1 MNVPT
6 MSLVAMV
13 SSLASVILALAMFLL
28 VLWQAPRHVD
38 NQLMALYMIE
48 VVFWG
53 AMAFMVRFW
62 TISGQDV
69 TPFFYGIVL
78 GIGFN
83 GLFLFTLVSHYT
95 GLWQHWWPRAL
106 LLLGFLYSIII
117 VPLVYQGKLYTDFS
131 ISPDGNLLFRF
142 QPFGYVTFGVVFLF
156 HLASMVTL
164 WHFRKQHAGRV
175 LLLGAVVISAGV
187 LSSLSDLLMQYP
199 VAIMAA
205 GISTVFFAHAI
216 LREKLFN
223 PLALVNEELTQ
234 ANARLSQVS
243 GELQVTNQQ
252 LVEANHLKSRFLAIM
267 SHELRTPL
275 NSIIGYTELLLQG
288 VYGEM
293 SEKQQDRLNKV
304 MRNGQH
310 LMQLINDILDLSKIE
325 SGHLQ
330 LDLEPVEIVSVI
342 AECMT
347 LFEPLAQKK
356 GLDLLREVRPDLPW
370 VMADKLRVLQIL
382 MNLISNAVKFTHVG
396 HITVHGQILGG
407 NDRRS
412 LPPALLL
419 PHDDWVLIGV
429 TDTGIGIA
437 PEDQGIVFDE
447 FRQVDGSITR
457 EYEGTGLG
465 LAITRKL
472 VEMMNGHIWLESQL
486 NQGSS
491 FWFLLPI
498 AAIEEQK
505 LAEVNHS
512 KIVAEDQ
519 VGGRRSS

>member
-1 MNVPT
+1 
-6 MSLVAMV
+6 MSLIAMV
-13 SSLASVILALAMFLL
+13 SSLASIILALAMFLL
-28 VLWQAPRHVD
+28 VLWQAPRHID

-53 AMAFMVRFW
+53 AMAFMARFW
-62 TISGQDV
+62 TFSGQDV

-83 GLFLFTLVSHYT
+83 GLALFALVSHYT
-95 GLWQHWWPRAL
+95 GLWRHWWPRVL
-106 LLLGFLYSIII
+106 LLLGFLYSIAI
-117 VPLVYQGKLYTDFS
+117 VQPVYQGKLYTNFS
-131 ISPDGNLLFRF
+131 ISPEGNLLFQFR
-142 QPFGYVTFGVVFLF
+142 PFGYVTFGVVFLF
-156 HLASMVTL
+156 HFASMVTL
-164 WHFRKQHAGRV
+164 WHFRKQRAGRS
-175 LLLGAVVISAGV
+175 LLLGAGIISAGV

-199 VAIMAA
+199 VAIMTA
-205 GISTVFFAHAI
+205 GISTVFFARAI

-223 PLALVNEELTQ
+223 PLVLLNEELTR
-234 ANARLSQVS
+234 ANARLSQITVD
-243 GELQVTNQQ
+243 LQVTNQQ

-293 SEKQQDRLNKV
+293 SEKQHDRLSKV

-325 SGHLQ
+325 SGYMQ
-330 LDLEPVEIVSVI
+330 LELEPVEIVSVL
-342 AECMT
+342 AECVT

-356 GLDLLREVRPDLPW
+356 GLELLKEVQPELPW
-370 VMADKLRVLQIL
+370 VMADKMRVLQTL
-382 MNLISNAVKFTHVG
+382 MNLISNAVKFTHTG
-396 HITVHGQILGG
+396 QITVRSQVL
-407 NDRRS
+407 DESTRRY
-412 LPPALLL
+412 LPPALSL

-429 TDTGIGIA
+429 MDTGIGVA
-437 PEDQGIVFDE
+437 PENHGIVFDE

-472 VEMMNGHIWLESQL
+472 IEMMNGYIWLESEL
-486 NQGSS
+486 GRGST
-491 FWFLLPI
+491 FWLLLPV
-498 AAIEEQK
+498 AKIEEQEPV
-505 LAEVNHS
+505 EV
-512 KIVAEDQ
+512 KIALSD
-519 VGGRRSS
+519 